1 MAKTQ
6 LVILSNQDSDE
17 GMAEISSRRD
27 FLRDLAACN
36 TGPEREGDD
45 ILYGP
50 GIRLEL
56 APEQDPITQV
66 LLTIDDEDIGWMTI
80 MRLAKKFDWKLLDP
94 TTGRELVPR

>member
-1 MAKTQ
+1 MAKPQ
-6 LVILSNQDSDE
+6 LVILANRDPEE
-17 GMAEISSRRD
+17 G
-27 FLRDLAACN
+27 LAALASREEFIRQLAGSN
-36 TGPEREGDD
+36 TAPERAGDD

-66 LLTIDDEDIGWMTI
+66 LLTIDDEDIGWMTM

-94 TTGRELVPR
+94 STGRELVPR